1 MHPTPHPLI
10 CACLGFTGR
19 GVPSVLQFWS
29 DLSRVYHHNEC
40 QGTGVDCGSAT
51 QGASSQVPRLHHW
64 MCSEFFIVPTP
75 FPGHPSQGIR
85 QAAREHQMCSG
96 WMFRPPSHDPAA
108 ASGATPPTPSTS
120 SPCMALGA
128 WPASSAPLCS
138 QPHKS
143 VHSTALPAS
152 LPARKMRSGRR
163 WRSSWSCLS
172 TSSSPPTSACGPP
185 IGSSALRFQASPE
198 CVGIHSQEHP
208 GPKLF
213 KSDNFAG
220 EGLWLHSCLH
230 GCLQL
235 NQTVCNFIII
245 SMRRP
250 VPSSKPASSPSC

>member
-1 MHPTPHPLI
+1 MNARVPEWIAEVQLRAPAHRYLGCTI
-10 CACLGFTGR
+10 GCA
-19 GVPSVLQFWS
+19 V
-29 DLSRVYHHNEC
+29 N
-40 QGTGVDCGSAT
+40 
-51 QGASSQVPRLHHW
+51 SSLFRP
-64 MCSEFFIVPTP
+64 
-75 FPGHPSQGIR
+75 PSQGILPRASGR
-85 QAAREHQMCSG
+85 QLGSTRCAVAGCSDPLPMTLLLLQALHHREHQMCSG

-128 WPASSAPLCS
+128 WPASSAPPCS

-172 TSSSPPTSACGPP
+172 TSSSSPTSACGPP